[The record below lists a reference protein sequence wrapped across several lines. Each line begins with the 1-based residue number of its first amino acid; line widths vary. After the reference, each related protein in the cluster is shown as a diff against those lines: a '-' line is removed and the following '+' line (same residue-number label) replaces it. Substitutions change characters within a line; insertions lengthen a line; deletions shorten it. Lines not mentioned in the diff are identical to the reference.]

1 MSHNTIYHKWVPQ
14 WLKLPLLIMA
24 MFPHLMLMSLFH
36 SNSAFTSSFLDVDS
50 DDLQYLLMLMYG
62 TIVVTLLVLPRFLAY
77 FSVKYYILLMSSVSI
92 IILYVVSVT
101 NNYHVILVMRFL
113 EGIFGVLEGA
123 IFLPLITAELKTKH
137 ARIVAY
143 LFLYAIM
150 LTGGTIT
157 TSLLKTSIEN
167 YNFQHMVLMIV
178 YFHIFVLIVAFS
190 IFNTNRFFAK
200 IPLYQLDHVSC
211 FLLWLSLQ
219 SGAYAIIY
227 GKRLMWLES
236 NQIVFCLFL
245 FMISSG
251 LFILKQKYSKRPIF
265 HLEVFSY
272 VHILVGILLFFIFY
286 VIRAGL
292 NNVYSIM
299 ANVWKWPWEYI
310 NNIQYFNV
318 GGTILGILISGILL
332 VRAVS
337 SKTIFASGF
346 AILAIDCAWFTYVFY
361 PDTTLW
367 TIAPPLFLQG
377 IGQGL
382 LFTPLVMYIITGLP
396 PNLVSN
402 GAVMGTTVR
411 FWTTAIGYSIMQNA
425 ILYLSL
431 KHADS
436 LSMNFSPTN
445 PIFSTLWNSNFNSNL
460 SKLTYNDAV
469 SVTIGGFKSKI
480 SAQALL
486 LSNMEIFT
494 ILFWIALATTIIILL
509 YKPAK
514 IGVRNIFY

>member
-1 MSHNTIYHKWVPQ
+1 
-14 WLKLPLLIMA
+14 
-24 MFPHLMLMSLFH
+24 
-36 SNSAFTSSFLDVDS
+36 
-50 DDLQYLLMLMYG
+50 MYG

-77 FSVKYYILLMSSVSI
+77 FSVKYYVLLMSSASI
-92 IILYVVSVT
+92 IILYVVAMT
-101 NNYHVILVMRFL
+101 NDYHVILVMRFL

-137 ARIVAY
+137 AKIVAY
-143 LFLYAIM
+143 LFLYTIM

-178 YFHIFVLIVAFS
+178 YFHIFVLVVAFS

-219 SGAYAIIY
+219 SGAYALIY

-236 NQIVFCLFL
+236 NQIVLCIFL

-265 HLEVFSY
+265 NLEVFSY
-272 VHILVGILLFFIFY
+272 THILVGVILFFIFY
-286 VIRAGL
+286 IIRSGL

-318 GGTILGILISGILL
+318 AGTILGIIISGIMLM
-332 VRAVS
+332 RAVS
-337 SKTIFASGF
+337 SRTIFASGF
-346 AILAIDCAWFTYVFY
+346 AILAIDCAWFTYVFF
-361 PDTTLW
+361 PDTTLS
-367 TIAPPLFLQG
+367 TIAVPLFIQG

-382 LFTPLVMYIITGLP
+382 LFTPLVMYLITGLP

-402 GAVMGTTVR
+402 GGVMGTTVR

-436 LSMNFSPTN
+436 LSTNFSPTN
-445 PIFSTLWNSNFNSNL
+445 PIFSTLWNNNFNTNL

-469 SVTIGGFKSKI
+469 SITIGGFKSKI

-494 ILFWIALATTIIILL
+494 VLFWIALLTTIVILI

-514 IGVRNIFY
+514 IGIRNIFY